1 MTVPP
6 VGDSV
11 PASPVTTSPAQV
23 ETDAIN
29 LVKRGVIAGYVL
41 AAMNAFL
48 AWYIYDTGYGV
59 HEAAGDDR
67 SVIAASNLFM
77 AFVAAG
83 LAFLFGRRHAN
94 GIPIFFL
101 AWVAF
106 EVIAKMFYL
115 RGGPNAGYLLSAGL
129 LVFGLISGL
138 RGALALRKLQGAAE
152 VTNSHI
158 SPSK

>member
-6 VGDSV
+6 LGDSV
-11 PASPVTTSPAQV
+11 PASPVTTSPVQV

-59 HEAAGDDR
+59 HEAAGEDR

-77 AFVAAG
+77 AVVAAG
-83 LAFLFGRRHAN
+83 LAFLFGRRHAI

-115 RGGPNAGYLLSAGL
+115 KGGPNAGYLLIACL

-138 RGALALRKLQGAAE
+138 RGAIILRRSRNNAE
-152 VTNSHI
+152 A
-158 SPSK
+158 